1 MEPETVVTVL
11 DRIGIFAFAF
21 AGAQAA
27 SGARFDVFGVLV
39 LGLVTATGGGVIR
52 DVVLQ
57 RDASLQWAVLIGA
70 LVSAGLRL
78 ASVFFRLHLPVPG
91 APPPSE

>member
-21 AGAQAA
+21 AGAQA
-27 SGARFDVFGVLV
+27 GIRRRLDVFGVLV

-52 DVVLQ
+52 DVMLQ
-57 RDASLQWAVLIGA
+57 RDASLQWAARSSGRWFPRD
-70 LVSAGLRL
+70 SG
-78 ASVFFRLHLPVPG
+78 SSTSSSG
-91 APPPSE
+91 